1 LPEKKFRASCEKVG
15 TGVSAILPQARI
27 NMRAGLVPAA
37 ERKKYALSCN
47 FIGDAVMLTL
57 FPQAMP
63 IHGLLGGLLIGFG
76 SAIMLLGLG
85 RIAGVSGLA
94 ARSIG
99 LANLGTSR
107 LTAFAFIIGLPLGAF
122 LASHMMGPITVRFQ
136 PSTVLLVLGGL
147 LVGFGTRLG
156 SGCTSGHGVC
166 GLSRL
171 SRRSMVATAIFMA
184 SGFATVAAM
193 RAWGIL

>member
-1 LPEKKFRASCEKVG
+1 
-15 TGVSAILPQARI
+15 
-27 NMRAGLVPAA
+27 
-37 ERKKYALSCN
+37 
-47 FIGDAVMLTL
+47 MLAL

-63 IHGLLGGLLIGFG
+63 LQGLVGGLLIGLA
-76 SAIMLLGLG
+76 SAVMLLGLG

-99 LANLGTSR
+99 LTDGGAPRSVAL
-107 LTAFAFIIGLPLGAF
+107 AFIIGLPLGA
-122 LASHMMGPITVRFQ
+122 LLVSLMMGPLEVRF
-136 PSTVLLVLGGL
+136 PSSPAALIIGGL

-184 SGFATVAAM
+184 SGFAMVAAM
-193 RAWGIL
+193 RAGGVL

>member
-1 LPEKKFRASCEKVG
+1 M
-15 TGVSAILPQARI
+15 QA
-27 NMRAGLVPAA
+27 
-37 ERKKYALSCN
+37 
-47 FIGDAVMLTL
+47 L

-63 IHGLLGGLLIGFG
+63 VQGIAGGLLIGLA

-99 LANLGTSR
+99 LTENGAPRSVAL
-107 LTAFAFIIGLPLGAF
+107 AFTVGLPLGALLVSLLF
-122 LASHMMGPITVRFQ
+122 GPLETRF
-136 PSTVLLVLGGL
+136 PMSPVLLIGGGL

-166 GLSRL
+166 GVSRL
-171 SRRSMVATAIFMA
+171 SRRSIVATMLFMA
-184 SGFATVAAM
+184 SGFATVATM
-193 RAWGIL
+193 RLGGLL

>member
-1 LPEKKFRASCEKVG
+1 
-15 TGVSAILPQARI
+15 
-27 NMRAGLVPAA
+27 
-37 ERKKYALSCN
+37 
-47 FIGDAVMLTL
+47 MLTL
-57 FPQAMP
+57 FPHAMTVQ
-63 IHGLLGGLLIGFG
+63 GLIGGLLIGLA
-76 SAIMLLGLG
+76 SAVMLLGLG

-99 LANLGTSR
+99 LTDSGAPR
-107 LTAFAFIIGLPLGAF
+107 MAAVAFIVGLPLGAF
-122 LASHMMGPITVRFQ
+122 LVSQMMGPLEVRF
-136 PSTVLLVLGGL
+136 PSSTAMLILGGL

-193 RAWGIL
+193 RAGGMP